1 VLFSAALTT
10 PTFLLA
16 WALDTT
22 AAMLIFMHANK
33 RGSRHATAWGISV
46 FFALAVALPV
56 YLVHGRLNKAD
67 KPPAR
72 RY

>member
-1 VLFSAALTT
+1 MLAAALTT

-22 AAMLIFMHANK
+22 AAILVFVHANK
-33 RGSRHATAWGISV
+33 RGSRHASAWGVGV
-46 FFALAVALPV
+46 FLALGIALPAYV
-56 YLVHGRLNKAD
+56 VHSRRH
-67 KPPAR
+67 KPTGR

>member
-1 VLFSAALTT
+1 VLLAAQPTT

-22 AAMLIFMHANK
+22 AAILIFLHANK
-33 RGSRHATAWGISV
+33 RGSRHATAWGIST
-46 FFALAVALPV
+46 FFALAVAVPI
-56 YLVHGRLNKAD
+56 YLVHGRLH
-67 KPPAR
+67 KPSGR

>member
-1 VLFSAALTT
+1 LLTT
-10 PTFLLA
+10 PAFLIA

-22 AAMLIFMHANK
+22 AAILIFLHANK

-46 FFALAVALPV
+46 FFALGLALPIYV
-56 YLVHGRLNKAD
+56 VHRRHQ
-67 KPPAR
+67 KPSDGR

>member
-1 VLFSAALTT
+1 MLVAAALTT
-10 PTFLLA
+10 QTFVTA

-22 AAMLIFMHANK
+22 AAILIFLHANK

-46 FFALAVALPV
+46 FFALALAVPIYV
-56 YLVHGRLNKAD
+56 VHGRLH
-67 KPPAR
+67 KPSGR